1 MQDTI
6 FEEVRALCAAAR
18 AASAT
23 YGHTSTARKNDLLL
37 HIACRLEKDC
47 PALLEANEKDLE
59 AGAAAG
65 LSRAM
70 LDRLSLTESRLGGIC
85 DALRALVQL
94 PDPVGSG
101 ECLRRPNGLE
111 IRHVRAPLG
120 VVAMIY
126 EARPNVTVDA
136 AALCLKTGNA
146 VVLRGGK
153 EAIHTNRALVASI
166 RSVLTEDGFSPDLV
180 GLVASTDRDSSIAL
194 MNMRGLVDVLI
205 PRGGKGLIRS
215 VVEHARVPV
224 IETGAGN
231 CHLYVDA
238 TADLDMAVKVALNA
252 KCSRPSVCN
261 AIETVL
267 LHADVA
273 ADFLPAF
280 TTAVAD
286 AGYTVELRGCDRT
299 RSILPNVTPATD
311 EDWDTE
317 YNDYILSV
325 KVVDSIDEAMAH
337 IAAYTTGH
345 SEAVVTENMA
355 VANRFR
361 NEIDAAAVY
370 VNASTRFTDGGEFG
384 FGAEIGISTQ
394 KLHARGPMGLMA
406 LTTDKY
412 LIDGD
417 GQVR

>member
-1 MQDTI
+1 MQDVI
-6 FEEVRALCAAAR
+6 FEEVRALCAAAK
-18 AASAT
+18 AAAAGF
-23 YGHTSTARKNDLLL
+23 GHTSTADKNKLLL
-37 HIACRLEKDC
+37 HVAARLEADC
-47 PALLEANEKDLE
+47 PALLEANRKDLA
-59 AGAAAG
+59 AGEAAG
-65 LSRAM
+65 LSKAM
-70 LDRLSLTESRLGGIC
+70 LDRLALSEGRLTGIC
-85 DALRALVQL
+85 DALRALVSL
-94 PDPVGSG
+94 PDPVGAG

-166 RSVLTEDGFSPDLV
+166 RAVLAEDGFSPDLV
-180 GLVASTDRDSSIAL
+180 GLVASTDRDSSLAL

-215 VVEHARVPV
+215 VVENARVPV

-238 TADLDMAVKVALNA
+238 SADLDMAVKVALNA

-267 LHADVA
+267 VHESVA

-280 TTAVAD
+280 KAAVAA
-286 AGYTVELRGCDRT
+286 AGYDVEIRGCDRT
-299 RSILPNVTPATD
+299 RAILPDATAATE

-317 YNDYILSV
+317 YNDYIVSV
-325 KVVDSIDEAMAH
+325 KVVDSIDQAMAH
-337 IAAYTTGH
+337 IAQFTTGH
-345 SEAVVTENMA
+345 SEAIVTRSLEA
-355 VANRFR
+355 ANRFQA
-361 NEIDAAAVY
+361 EVDAAAVY

-384 FGAEIGISTQ
+384 LGAEIGISTQ
-394 KLHARGPMGLMA
+394 KLHARGPMGLSA
-406 LTTDKY
+406 LTTDKF
-412 LIDGD
+412 LVNGN